1 MAQKTSIHAVA
12 GMHRKLV
19 LFATQLEGY
28 LAHFPNC
35 HKYTLTQSIR
45 QAFLDVYNLVTE
57 CQKRYFKK
65 TSLTQLDVR
74 HEQLRMMIHLANE
87 LGLEISHY
95 SLHPVKRGA
104 NFCGFRTWAR
114 GRFVRPHVIRAMR
127 TDARR
132 NRMEGVVSRLGHAR
146 RTCSFKPLLSY
157 LKEKHHDLYL
167 RLPKVF
173 HTSHH
178 HSNGAAR
185 QPGAG
190 RQPAL
195 HGVVHA

>member
-1 MAQKTSIHAVA
+1 MAQKTSIHAEA

-35 HKYTLTQSIR
+35 HKYTLTQGIR

-87 LGLEISHY
+87 MGLFNY
-95 SLHPVKRGA
+95 SA
-104 NFCGFRTWAR
+104 
-114 GRFVRPHVIRAMR
+114 GRK
-127 TDARR
+127 DA
-132 NRMEGVVSRLGHAR
+132 
-146 RTCSFKPLLSY
+146 
-157 LKEKHHDLYL
+157 KE
-167 RLPKVF
+167 
-173 HTSHH
+173 
-178 HSNGAAR
+178 
-185 QPGAG
+185 PGAHRFLTILKMVDELG
-190 RQPAL
+190 RMIGGWVRSEIQGLTPQNA
-195 HGVVHA
+195 VEA